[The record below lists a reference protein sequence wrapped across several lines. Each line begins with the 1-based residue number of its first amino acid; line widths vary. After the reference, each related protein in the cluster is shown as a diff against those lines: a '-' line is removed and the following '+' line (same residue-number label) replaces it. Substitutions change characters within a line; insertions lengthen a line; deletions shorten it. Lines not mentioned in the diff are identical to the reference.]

1 MEVILD
7 KLLKDKYK
15 DSGEA
20 KDIKAHFLDARKK
33 MVADKSKL
41 TPDELKDESKIAKM
55 EAKAK
60 ETTIIKAIGKE

>member
-1 MEVILD
+1 
-7 KLLKDKYK
+7 
-15 DSGEA
+15 
-20 KDIKAHFLDARKK
+20 